1 MGSRYAG
8 MWGGAIRYVRWVV
21 DQSTLVKLA
30 RLEMFKNGWLA
41 FLSQIIQIF
50 AANLQQSKT
59 YYKTYSPK
67 SFCINMMCFGHFGWE
82 TSPTLCRY
90 INFSA
95 THHCTAS
102 SWKFTICIYIWKIPE
117 NSDPPSPP
125 SIISKSL
132 HLELWT
138 FWFSVLILL
147 PLWPFGPF
155 PLFLTF
161 FLWLPLYNLS
171 YAI

>member
-1 MGSRYAG
+1 MGLLYGGMGSRYAG

-59 YYKTYSPK
+59 SYKPYSPK

-90 INFSA
+90 IIFSA
-95 THHCTAS
+95 THHCLFMKVYNLHLHLETP
-102 SWKFTICIYIWKIPE
+102 WKFRPF
-117 NSDPPSPP
+117 PP
-125 SIISKSL
+125 SIISKIARL
-132 HLELWT
+132 TIVAKGKH
-138 FWFSVLILL
+138 
-147 PLWPFGPF
+147 
-155 PLFLTF
+155 FLTRIWK
-161 FLWLPLYNLS
+161 LVS
-171 YAI
+171 GR